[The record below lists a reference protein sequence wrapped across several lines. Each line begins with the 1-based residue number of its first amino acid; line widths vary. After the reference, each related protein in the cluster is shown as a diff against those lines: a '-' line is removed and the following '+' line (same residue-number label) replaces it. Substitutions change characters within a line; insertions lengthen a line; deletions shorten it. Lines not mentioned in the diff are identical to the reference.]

1 MDAKYRICTDGSTIG
16 NRGPGGWG
24 ACFEH
29 SGKRWEM
36 SGSNPWTTIAEME
49 LAAAVH
55 ALQSLPKGAD
65 VELRSDSEYLI
76 YGIQVFVFRW
86 RRQHW
91 RNNRGEVLQNRKLW
105 IELLRLNSCL
115 RIQWIWVKGHNG
127 DPEQC
132 RAMPWLIERPETAGQ
147 LNRRPLE
154 QHDALHRAIQ
164 VQ

>member
-24 ACFEH
+24 ACFEQA
-29 SGKRWEM
+29 GQRWEM

-49 LAAAVH
+49 LAAAVY
-55 ALQSLPKGAD
+55 ALQSLPEGAE

-105 IELLRLNSCL
+105 IELLRLNSSL

-132 RAMPWLIERPETAGQ
+132 RA
-147 LNRRPLE
+147 
-154 QHDALHRAIQ
+154 DALAYRAARSCWTAQ
-164 VQ
+164 QKAA